1 MNSPVRNLQFKI
13 VAGDDGRPLA
23 MDKHRFLR
31 WAERRD
37 GRFELKDNV
46 VMMMVGRTRLHAAIV
61 LKLATALAKRLDD
74 QRWLVLANDMAVEI
88 GEDIRYP
95 DVMVEPAGGDPKA
108 LSTATPTLLVEVL
121 STSSLATD
129 MNVKAAE
136 YMSLASLQAYIV
148 AAQDEPRLWIWV
160 RAGGA
165 WPSQPAEFVGK
176 DSVVPI
182 APLGVEL
189 PMAEIFAALKD

>member
-1 MNSPVRNLQFKI
+1 MNSPVRPHHFRL
-13 VAGDDGRPLA
+13 VTDDVGRPLA
-23 MDKHRFLR
+23 MDKRRFLR
-31 WAERRD
+31 WAEGRE
-37 GRFELKDNV
+37 GRFELKENV
-46 VMMMVGRTRLHAAIV
+46 VMMMVGGTRVHAAIMSDIEF
-61 LKLATALAKRLDD
+61 ALRQRLDRA
-74 QRWLVLANDMAVEI
+74 RWLVASSDIAVEI

-95 DVMVEPAGGDPKA
+95 DVLVEPAGGDPKA
-108 LSTATPTLLVEVL
+108 LSTPTPTLLVEVL

-136 YMSLASLQAYIV
+136 YMSLASLQAYVV

-160 RAGGA
+160 RADGS
-165 WPSQPAEFVGK
+165 WPTQPAEFVGK